1 MLTTYFKSP
10 RLLERYQSE
19 LASPYL
25 DDFTTW
31 LESRGYGRSC
41 IRRHVREVVHFA
53 IWAKTKGLA
62 IHALN
67 RDALTQLRD
76 HLADHQSLRYPCGAH
91 RHIYQSARVFL
102 CFLEASG
109 VVCLPASN
117 IATPTPADIL
127 WCEFSEWMRSQR
139 GTLDATLTNYHSPVA
154 ELLNSLG
161 TDTRVFTA
169 KELRQFLLQKAQ
181 RSSPEKLK
189 NFATALRMFLRFLI
203 SRGDCIP
210 GLDHAI
216 PTVAR
221 WRLASLPKSIS
232 ADDVERLINS
242 CDSTVPLGARDRA
255 ILLLLARLG
264 LRSNDVSMLRLSD
277 LEWSD
282 GTLTVAGKNRR
293 ETRLPLPQDVG
304 DAILHYLEHG
314 RPRVSSDRVFIT
326 ITAPLV
332 PVSRQVIS
340 RAVRRALRRTNI
352 SAPMEGALLLR
363 HSAATNLLRDGAS
376 LSAIGVILRHSSV
389 DTTRVYAKVDVGLLN
404 EIVMSWPEVSSC

>member
-1 MLTTYFKSP
+1 
-10 RLLERYQSE
+10 
-19 LASPYL
+19 
-25 DDFTTW
+25 
-31 LESRGYGRSC
+31 
-41 IRRHVREVVHFA
+41 
-53 IWAKTKGLA
+53 
-62 IHALN
+62 
-67 RDALTQLRD
+67 
-76 HLADHQSLRYPCGAH
+76 
-91 RHIYQSARVFL
+91 
-102 CFLEASG
+102 
-109 VVCLPASN
+109 
-117 IATPTPADIL
+117 
-127 WCEFSEWMRSQR
+127 
-139 GTLDATLTNYHSPVA
+139 
-154 ELLNSLG
+154 
-161 TDTRVFTA
+161 
-169 KELRQFLLQKAQ
+169 
-181 RSSPEKLK
+181 
-189 NFATALRMFLRFLI
+189 MFLRFLI

-221 WRLASLPKSIS
+221 WRLASLPKYIS

-242 CDSTVPLGARDRA
+242 CDSTEPLGARDRA

-264 LRSNDVSMLRLSD
+264 LRPSDVSMLRLSD

-282 GTLTVAGKNRR
+282 GTLTVSGKNRR

-326 ITAPLV
+326 TTAPLV
-332 PVSRQVIS
+332 PVSRHVIS